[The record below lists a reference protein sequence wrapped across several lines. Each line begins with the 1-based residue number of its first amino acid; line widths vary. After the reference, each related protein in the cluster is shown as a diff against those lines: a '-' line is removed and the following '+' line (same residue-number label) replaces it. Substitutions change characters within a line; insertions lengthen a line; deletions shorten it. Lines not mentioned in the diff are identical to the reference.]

1 MRKSYVDRRTYGFT
15 LIELLVVIAIIGILA
30 SVVLAAMSSSRDKAD
45 NATIQSNLTHARA
58 QIALYYDISNQ
69 RYEVNNANNSVCIN
83 SRSANPKGIFDFVS
97 AADANNGPGVVICND
112 DPTRWA
118 VAAQFVGSFS
128 NQYYCTDSVGSV
140 KIITGTVGGGGPNDF
155 APAALVCP

>member
-1 MRKSYVDRRTYGFT
+1 MHGFS

-30 SVVLAAMSSSRDKAD
+30 SVVLASLNLARNKAN
-45 NATIQSNLTHARA
+45 NAGIQSNLTHARA
-58 QIALYYDISNQ
+58 QIALYYDDSN
-69 RYEVNNANNSVCIN
+69 RLYEINNANNSVCIN
-83 SRSANPKGIFDFVS
+83 SIISNPKGIAGFVTDS
-97 AADANNGPGVVICND
+97 DSLNGPGTVICND

-128 NQYYCTDSVGSV
+128 NQYYCTDSVGSA